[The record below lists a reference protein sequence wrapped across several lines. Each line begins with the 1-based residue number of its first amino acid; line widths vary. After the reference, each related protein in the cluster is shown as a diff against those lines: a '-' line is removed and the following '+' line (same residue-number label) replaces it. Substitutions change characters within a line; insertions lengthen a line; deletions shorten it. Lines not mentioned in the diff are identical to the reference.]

1 MRTVEHS
8 THGLAGNKPSLCPA
22 NSANP
27 LSKARTRDNAKGNH
41 GTPATK
47 RR

>member
-8 THGLAGNKPSLCPA
+8 TRGLVDNKRFLCPV

-27 LSKARTRDNAKGNH
+27 LSKARTRDNAKG
-41 GTPATK
+41 G
-47 RR
+47 R